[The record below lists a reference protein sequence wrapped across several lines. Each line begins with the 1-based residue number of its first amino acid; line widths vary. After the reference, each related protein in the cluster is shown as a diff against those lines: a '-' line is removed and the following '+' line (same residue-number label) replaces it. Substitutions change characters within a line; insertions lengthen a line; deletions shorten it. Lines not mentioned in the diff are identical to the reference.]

1 MAMASSLH
9 RNIFVA
15 ALYLGTQ
22 DRSTNAAVEIREI
35 QILGEIDENGQ
46 PLVIEKPATRAQ
58 IISITITTM
67 IVNQTAPKITK
78 LLFLIVVGQ
87 TFLYS

>member
-1 MAMASSLH
+1 
-9 RNIFVA
+9 
-15 ALYLGTQ
+15 
-22 DRSTNAAVEIREI
+22 VEIREI